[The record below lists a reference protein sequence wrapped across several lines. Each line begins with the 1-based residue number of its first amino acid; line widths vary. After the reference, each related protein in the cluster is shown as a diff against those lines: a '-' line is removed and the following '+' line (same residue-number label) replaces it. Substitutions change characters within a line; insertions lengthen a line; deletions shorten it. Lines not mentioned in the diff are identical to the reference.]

1 MLFMPNGVG
10 RGIRTSL
17 PGWVREVSQTGSLR
31 MYKRSSGWKTRYILH
46 RIKILEVGTFLLYFK
61 KF

>member
-1 MLFMPNGVG
+1 MLSMPNGVG

-31 MYKRSSGWKTRYILH
+31 MWDREIIRLEN
-46 RIKILEVGTFLLYFK
+46 KIYST
-61 KF
+61 